1 MVTIGS
7 SLKAGLKPRIIA
19 SNFIHRQ
26 PENMI
31 RSMMIRTQFCLAAM
45 LLSALL
51 LGGCATGMMHDK
63 VNDLPEQKAMY
74 SQETLCYMGLDKDI
88 ASEYDCPCMRKYPQ
102 SSVLFI
108 KLVYSGK
115 SYTAQPNTDYRVN
128 GMTAMN
134 TPINVV
140 QYRHSKFYTA
150 AKAAAVLAT
159 PFAAAVDVITLP
171 IQAPVFIDGFSKV
184 RH

>member
-1 MVTIGS
+1 M
-7 SLKAGLKPRIIA
+7 
-19 SNFIHRQ
+19 
-26 PENMI
+26 
-31 RSMMIRTQFCLAAM
+31 RTQFCLAAM

-63 VNDLPEQKAMY
+63 VNGLPEQKAMY
-74 SQETLCYMGLDKDI
+74 SQETLRYMGLDKDI

-108 KLVYSGK
+108 KSAYSGK
-115 SYTAQPNTDYRVN
+115 SYIAQPNTDYRVN

-140 QYRHSKFYTA
+140 QYRHSKSY
-150 AKAAAVLAT
+150 AAAVLAT

-171 IQAPVFIDGFSKV
+171 IQVPVFIDGFSKV

>member
-1 MVTIGS
+1 MWQPQ
-7 SLKAGLKPRIIA
+7 A
-19 SNFIHRQ
+19 NFAYVR
-26 PENMI
+26 
-31 RSMMIRTQFCLAAM
+31 
-45 LLSALL
+45 
-51 LGGCATGMMHDK
+51 
-63 VNDLPEQKAMY
+63 
-74 SQETLCYMGLDKDI
+74 
-88 ASEYDCPCMRKYPQ
+88 
-102 SSVLFI
+102 
-108 KLVYSGK
+108 LVYSGK
-115 SYTAQPNTDYRVN
+115 SYTAQPNTDYRIN

-150 AKAAAVLAT
+150 AKAAAVLAA